1 LENVVD
7 FDLPYELRAI
17 RDAARKFTS
26 QELIPLE
33 PQVIEGEMARGMDTA
48 PFKAEPGRHYT
59 NDPDGA
65 LPYETYEHL
74 VAQARKMGLWG
85 LDVPEELG
93 GNAISVLGKMIVH
106 EEIHRSLVPFTLPPD
121 SPNLHWMLAVCT
133 PEQRERYLEPYAR
146 GEISACLAATEPN
159 AGSDVAGIQTTAVRR
174 GDCWVLN
181 GRKMFINRADWSSFM
196 IVLAKTDKEL
206 GPRGG
211 ITAFLVD
218 RDTPGMTIQRRI
230 ATMVAERPCE
240 ITFDDVEL
248 PDSQVLGRVG
258 WAFPELQNRFS
269 VRRVEVAMRCIG
281 TSERLLQLLV
291 DQATA
296 KSTFGVPLADRQ
308 AIQWWIADATT
319 GIHAARLMA
328 YNAAWKIDQGQRDI
342 RYEASMLKIYATE
355 LVGKVADWTLQAHG
369 GMGVAKEM
377 PIEFF
382 YRLCR
387 IWRIVE
393 GPSEVHR
400 YVVARN
406 RLKNMR
412 PGPELRTA

>member
-1 LENVVD
+1 MD
-7 FDLPYELRAI
+7 FALPYEIRAI
-17 RDAARKFTS
+17 RENAQAFTNK
-26 QELIPLE
+26 ELIPLE
-33 PQVIEGEMARGMDTA
+33 QQVIEGEMNRGMDTV
-48 PFKAEPGRHYT
+48 PFKPEPGKHYT

-65 LPYETYEHL
+65 LPYETYERL
-74 VAQARKMGLWG
+74 VERARHMGLWG

-106 EEIHRSLVPFTLPPD
+106 EEIHHSLVPFTLPPD
-121 SPNLHWMLAVCT
+121 SPNLHWMMAVCT
-133 PEQRERYLEPYAR
+133 PEQRERYLKPYAA

-159 AGSDVAGIQTTAVRR
+159 AGADVSGIQAYATRR
-174 GDCWVLN
+174 GDKWILN

-196 IVLAKTDKEL
+196 IVLAKTDREL

-218 RDTPGMTIQRRI
+218 RGTPGVTIQRRI
-230 ATMVAERPCE
+230 ATIVAERPCE

-248 PDSQVLGRVG
+248 GDEQVLGIVG

-269 VRRVEVAMRCIG
+269 VRRLEVSMRCIG
-281 TSERLLQLLV
+281 ASERLLQLLV
-291 DQATA
+291 DQANS
-296 KSTFGVPLADRQ
+296 KSTFGAKLASRQ

-328 YNAAWKIDQGQRDI
+328 YNAAWKIDQGDRDI
-342 RYEASMLKIYATE
+342 RYEASMLKVFATE

-400 YVVARN
+400 HVVARN
-406 RLKNMR
+406 RLKNVR
-412 PGPELRTA
+412 PVPEVRHAVGV

>member
-1 LENVVD
+1 MD
-7 FDLPYELRAI
+7 FSLPYELRAI
-17 RDAARKFTS
+17 RDAARKFTA

-33 PQVIEGEMARGMDTA
+33 REVIEGEMRRGMDTE
-48 PFKAEPGRHYT
+48 PFRGEPGRHYT

-65 LPYETYEHL
+65 LPYETYERL
-74 VAQARKMGLWG
+74 VERAKTMGLWG

-106 EEIHRSLVPFTLPPD
+106 EEIHHSLVPFTLPPD

-133 PEQRERYLEPYAR
+133 PEQRVRYLEPYAR

-159 AGSDVAGIQTTAVRR
+159 AGADVSGIETTATRNKDGKWILR
-174 GDCWVLN
+174 

-196 IVLAKTDKEL
+196 IVLAKTDKAL
-206 GPRGG
+206 GSRGG

-218 RDTPGMTIQRRI
+218 RETPGVTIQRRI
-230 ATMVAERPCE
+230 ATIVAERPCE

-248 PDSQVLGRVG
+248 DDSQVLGKVG

-269 VRRVEVAMRCIG
+269 VRRLEVSMRCIG
-281 TSERLLQLLV
+281 ASERLLQLLV
-291 DQATA
+291 DQANNRI
-296 KSTFGVPLADRQ
+296 TFGEPLASRQ

-328 YNAAWKIDQGQRDI
+328 YNAAWKIDQGTRDI
-342 RYEASMLKIYATE
+342 RYEASMLKVFATE

-369 GMGVAKEM
+369 AMGVAKEM

-382 YRLCR
+382 YRLVR

-400 YVVARN
+400 IVVARN
-406 RLKNMR
+406 RLKNVR
-412 PGPELRTA
+412 PTPDV

>member
-1 LENVVD
+1 MD
-7 FDLPYELRAI
+7 FQLPYELGAI
-17 RDAARKFTS
+17 RDTAKKFTA

-33 PQVIEGEMARGMDTA
+33 REVIEGEMARGMDTV
-48 PFKAEPGRHYT
+48 PFVGEPGRHYT

-65 LPYETYEHL
+65 LPYSTYEHL
-74 VAQARKMGLWG
+74 VERARFMGLWG

-106 EEIHRSLVPFTLPPD
+106 EETHHSLVPFTLPPD
-121 SPNLHWMLAVCT
+121 SPNLHWMMAVCT

-159 AGSDVAGIQTTAVRR
+159 AGGDVAGIQTKAVRK
-174 GDCWVLN
+174 GDKWILN
-181 GRKMFINRADWSSFM
+181 GRKMWINRADWSSFM
-196 IVLAKTDKEL
+196 IVLATTDSDL
-206 GPRGG
+206 GSRGG

-218 RDTPGMTIQRRI
+218 RGTPGVTIERRI
-230 ATMVAERPCE
+230 ATIVAERPCE

-248 PDSQVLGRVG
+248 DDLQVLGEVG

-281 TSERLLQLLV
+281 ASERLLELLV
-291 DQATA
+291 EQANNRV
-296 KSTFGVPLADRQ
+296 TFGAPLASRQ

-328 YNAAWKIDQGQRDI
+328 YNAAWKIDQGKHDI
-342 RYEASMLKIYATE
+342 RYEASMLKVFATE

-400 YVVARN
+400 IVIARN
-406 RLKNMR
+406 RLKGLV
-412 PGPELRTA
+412 PTPDI

>member
-1 LENVVD
+1 MD
-7 FDLPYELRAI
+7 FELPFELTAI
-17 RDAARKFTS
+17 RDAARKFTE

-33 PQVIEGEMARGMDTA
+33 RDVIDGEMRRGMDTT
-48 PFKAEPGRHYT
+48 PFKGEPGKHYT

-74 VAQARKMGLWG
+74 VERARTMGLWG

-93 GNAISVLGKMIVH
+93 GNNISVLGKMIVH
-106 EEIHRSLVPFTLPPD
+106 EEIHHSLVPFTLPPD

-133 PEQRERYLEPYAR
+133 PEQRERYLEPYAK
-146 GEISACLAATEPN
+146 GEISACLASTEPN
-159 AGSDVAGIQTTAVRR
+159 AGGDVSGIQTRAIRK
-174 GDCWVLN
+174 GDRWILN

-196 IVLAKTDKEL
+196 IVLATTDPDL
-206 GPRGG
+206 GSRGG

-218 RDTPGMTIQRRI
+218 RETPGVTIERRI
-230 ATMVAERPCE
+230 ATIVAERPCE

-248 PDSQVLGRVG
+248 DDLQVLGKVG

-269 VRRVEVAMRCIG
+269 VRRVEVAIRSIG
-281 TSERLLQLLV
+281 ASERLLQMLV
-291 DQATA
+291 DQANNRY
-296 KSTFGVPLADRQ
+296 TFGEPLASRQ

-328 YNAAWKIDQGQRDI
+328 YNAAWKIDQGHRDI
-342 RYEASMLKIYATE
+342 RYEASMVKTYATE
-355 LVGKVADWTLQAHG
+355 LVGKIADWTLQAHG

-400 YVVARN
+400 IVIARN
-406 RLKNMR
+406 RLRNKV
-412 PGPELRTA
+412 PTVDL